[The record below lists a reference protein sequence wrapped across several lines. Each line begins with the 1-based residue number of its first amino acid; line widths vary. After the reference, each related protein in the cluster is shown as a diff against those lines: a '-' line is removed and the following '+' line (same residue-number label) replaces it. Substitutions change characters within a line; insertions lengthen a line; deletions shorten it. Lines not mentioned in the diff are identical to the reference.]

1 MIWAFLIHLLP
12 VLHYQKEWIFGY
24 GIRRGGCHNTYCDPL
39 PGLQIRTMT
48 SGYDNINLLLSL
60 SRFSP
65 FWREGRGT
73 GSGSLFLFAVFPL
86 LQEASGKSESHSPHW
101 SGCCLAEGQTHQQVG
116 RPPPL
121 RGSFWFR
128 FGCGLGR
135 ESGCYYKP
143 GFWSRDLD
151 GIYYVRC
158 IGGQRH

>member
-1 MIWAFLIHLLP
+1 MIWAFIIHLLP

-48 SGYDNINLLLSL
+48 SGYDDINLLLSL

-65 FWREGRGT
+65 FWREGHGT
-73 GSGSLFLFAVFPL
+73 GSGSLFLFAVFLL

-121 RGSFWFR
+121 WGGA
-128 FGCGLGR
+128 FGPGLVVGWVGTQGVTTSLASDPGIWI
-135 ESGCYYKP
+135 ES
-143 GFWSRDLD
+143 
-151 GIYYVRC
+151 IT
-158 IGGQRH
+158 